1 MAAYTAGQHRLH
13 MAYTFDLLN
22 STGDAV
28 DLHAVL
34 ARFAEHGED
43 AWPCWALSN
52 HDVPRSASRWGSARA
67 LLALTVLCSL
77 RGSLCLYQGEELGF
91 EEAELSYAELQDPF
105 GIALWPEVKGRDGCR
120 TPMVWEPQRNGGFCA
135 DSLSPWLPVHAPHQ
149 SQAVSL
155 QQEASESLLNR
166 VRKLLELRRKNAT
179 LKTGQQMLISPSE
192 LPKGIFGVIRHTPYQ
207 QMVCLANLAHETS
220 HDPEHDNAPVM
231 LDLPTLLGFRTPLG
245 QRHVPIE
252 IVSLPGMATPSL
264 EAGQLR
270 LLPGMAVW
278 LVVPTDTPHV
288 QDR

>member
-1 MAAYTAGQHRLH
+1 
-13 MAYTFDLLN
+13 
-22 STGDAV
+22 
-28 DLHAVL
+28 
-34 ARFAEHGED
+34 
-43 AWPCWALSN
+43 
-52 HDVPRSASRWGSARA
+52 
-67 LLALTVLCSL
+67 
-77 RGSLCLYQGEELGF
+77 
-91 EEAELSYAELQDPF
+91 
-105 GIALWPEVKGRDGCR
+105 
-120 TPMVWEPQRNGGFCA
+120 
-135 DSLSPWLPVHAPHQ
+135 
-149 SQAVSL
+149 
-155 QQEASESLLNR
+155 ESLLNR